1 MKENPLTPVDKLSPS
16 VPKTNPAPN
25 PVTKVVVGQVV
36 LSAKLTQVTAT
47 KAARTAKNGAEN
59 N

>member
-1 MKENPLTPVDKLSPS
+1 MKEDPLTPVDKPSPS
-16 VPKTNPAPN
+16 VPKTNPAPK

-36 LSAKLTQVTAT
+36 LSTKLTQVTAT
-47 KAARTAKNGAEN
+47 EAARTAKNGAEN